1 MRWILARLLGETYL
15 WVDSLC
21 IVQDDENLKQ
31 DQLQQM
37 AAIYAKPALQLWL
50 RTVWML
56 IIAFP
61 ESERCHT

>member
-1 MRWILARLLGETYL
+1 MDLARLLGETYL

-37 AAIYAKPALQLWL
+37 AAIYAKASITIMAANGMDADYCLPG
-50 RTVWML
+50 
-56 IIAFP
+56 I
-61 ESERCHT
+61 